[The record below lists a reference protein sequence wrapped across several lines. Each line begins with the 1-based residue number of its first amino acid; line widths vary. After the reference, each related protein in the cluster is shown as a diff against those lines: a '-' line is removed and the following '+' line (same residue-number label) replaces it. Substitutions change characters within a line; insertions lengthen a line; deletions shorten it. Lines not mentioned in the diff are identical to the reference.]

1 MTDPRSAEAI
11 EWDDGNE
18 SELAGHAIFPEEVE
32 QLWRNRPTVL
42 PNRTGRSGDFK
53 LVGRTDGGRAL
64 TVIVSYDSTR
74 RCLRPITGWGCTA
87 GEMTR
92 YLN

>member
-1 MTDPRSAEAI
+1 MTDPRNAESI

-18 SELAGHAIFPEEVE
+18 SELAAHRIYPREVE
-32 QLWRNRPTVL
+32 QLWWNGPTVL
-42 PNRTGRSGDFK
+42 PNRKNRSGNFK
-53 LVGRTDGGRAL
+53 LVGRTDSGRAL

-74 RCLRPITGWGCTA
+74 RCLRPITGWDSTL

-92 YLN
+92 YLE